1 LRGIHGGWFTAIPR
15 LSYELPM
22 LPLLRVML
30 LGCVLIAT
38 LGLAAGFKI
47 AAAPEPN
54 FARLDRP
61 ARGALLDPDQH
72 PEWKQFV
79 VQAAYRRAEELDRL
93 RVLHDRPAV
102 MPPVATAPAPS
113 PNDDIQTAGLPTT
126 DAEVRPDENDDVTGS
141 VTERAIN
148 DVIPIEIGETSST
161 ELPVGPPPATVV
173 PEQPKR
179 LQLPDESSAAPDA
192 TTDTTAAVETKAAV
206 ETTAAVE
213 AKSEVETKAA
223 AETKTVA
230 AMPVVLPPA
239 KPRPASSHRKA
250 NAKSAA
256 VQKPAPAADQNPL
269 AALLSAFEPKDSP
282 APQ

>member
-15 LSYELPM
+15 LSYELRM
-22 LPLLRVML
+22 LPLLRVTL

-61 ARGALLDPDQH
+61 ARGALIDPDQH

-79 VQAAYRRAEELDRL
+79 VRAAYRRAEELDRL
-93 RVLHDRPAV
+93 RTLHDRPVAAV
-102 MPPVATAPAPS
+102 PAPQPSDPLPAPAPA
-113 PNDDIQTAGLPTT
+113 DMTQTAGLPATG
-126 DAEVRPDENDDVTGS
+126 AEAAPEPDGDVTGS
-141 VTERAIN
+141 ITERAIN
-148 DVIPIEIGETSST
+148 DVIPIDIGETSST
-161 ELPVGPPPATVV
+161 ELPVGQPPATLV

-179 LQLPDESSAAPDA
+179 LQMPDESSALPEEKPDA
-192 TTDTTAAVETKAAV
+192 AIAAKTAPVNEARAEGTTP
-206 ETTAAVE
+206 
-213 AKSEVETKAA
+213 AA
-223 AETKTVA
+223 APA
-230 AMPVVLPPA
+230 A
-239 KPRPASSHRKA
+239 KPRAVSTRRKP

-256 VQKPAPAADQNPL
+256 KATPAADQNPL
-269 AALLSAFEPKDSP
+269 AALFSAFEPKDGK